1 MTKQALSSVDDSKQL
16 SGSRDASRGWLRSI
30 CARIGLLRLCG
41 MFVFL
46 IIIGGLCLLNHYWP
60 YRYRQVEPLLQN
72 VLASQIKIARYHR
85 IYFPHPGF
93 IADDLTLRR
102 NSAPDLPP
110 VGSARHVVVLGRWI
124 DLLTL
129 HRNVHLVYIE
139 GLHIVIP
146 PVGSRANKEDFPP
159 GSTADFAGPGTMVQ
173 QLNIKDAVLD
183 IMRVNGDRYSFPIH
197 QLIIRN
203 LHKGQAV
210 PYFVDM
216 QNARPIGH
224 ICATGSFGPL
234 VAGKLGSTPVS
245 GSYTFAPVDMGT
257 IPGIGGTLSA
267 SGHFRGP
274 LGGVQVDAH
283 GDIPDFAVGKGRPT
297 HVIGGAQGTVNGL
310 NGDITLNSIDVHTG
324 VTTVHAQGTIAGRPK
339 AVNLDLAVV
348 DGRAQDILRP
358 FVHGDTPIVGA
369 VRLHGHAFLA
379 PSQKNATF
387 FQRLLVNGA
396 FDVPAER
403 LTNVAAEQ
411 KLSAFSQR
419 AQGLKSP
426 KPRTSD
432 VSMSKDA
439 AADAHSSTSQK
450 GDPMGNGKTD
460 PKADPKPVPDVLSNL
475 GGGVRIRDGIAY
487 VERLRFHMAGA
498 WVDLHGTFNLRDHT
512 VHLLGD
518 LHMDS
523 DISHVTTG
531 FTSLLLKPLAPFFKK
546 DSAGAVVPIAITGS
560 SGQYKVS
567 SNLLHHK

>member
-1 MTKQALSSVDDSKQL
+1 MTKQALSSVDHSKQL
-16 SGSRDASRGWLRSI
+16 SGSPHASRGWLTAI
-30 CARIGLLRLCG
+30 CARVGLLRLCG
-41 MFVFL
+41 MLLFL
-46 IIIGGLCLLNHYWP
+46 VIIAGLCLLNHYWP
-60 YRYRQVEPLLQN
+60 YRYRQVEPLLQK

-93 IADDLTLRR
+93 VADDLTLRR

-110 VGSARHVVVLGRWI
+110 VGSARHVVVQGRWI

-159 GSTADFAGPGTMVQ
+159 GSTADFAGPDTMVQ
-173 QLNIKDAVLD
+173 QLNIREAVLD
-183 IMRVNGDRYSFPIH
+183 IMRVNGSRYSFPIH

-203 LHKGQAV
+203 LHKGLAV

-216 QNARPIGH
+216 QNAQPIGH
-224 ICATGSFGPL
+224 IVATGSFGPL

-245 GSYTFAPVDMGT
+245 GSYNFAPVDMGT

-283 GDIPDFAVGKGRPT
+283 GDIPDFVVGKGRPT
-297 HVIGGAQGTVNGL
+297 HVIGGAQGSVNGL
-310 NGDITLNSIDVHTG
+310 NGDITLSSIDVHTG
-324 VTTVHAQGTIAGRPK
+324 ATTVHAQGTIVGDRK
-339 AVNLDLAVV
+339 AVNLELAVV

-379 PSQKNATF
+379 PSQNKATF

-403 LTNVAAEQ
+403 LTNVAAQQ
-411 KLSAFSQR
+411 KLSAFSER
-419 AQGLKSP
+419 AQGLKSA
-426 KPRTSD
+426 KLHAAD
-432 VSMSKDA
+432 VSIAKEA

-450 GDPMGNGKTD
+450 ADPKPD
-460 PKADPKPVPDVLSNL
+460 PKADPKPAGAPDILSDL

-487 VERLRFHMAGA
+487 FERLRFHMPGA
-498 WVDLHGTFNLRDHT
+498 WVDLHGTFSLRDHT

-531 FTSLLLKPLAPFFKK
+531 VTSLLLKPLAPFFKK
-546 DSAGAVVPIAITGS
+546 DSAGAVVPIAITGP